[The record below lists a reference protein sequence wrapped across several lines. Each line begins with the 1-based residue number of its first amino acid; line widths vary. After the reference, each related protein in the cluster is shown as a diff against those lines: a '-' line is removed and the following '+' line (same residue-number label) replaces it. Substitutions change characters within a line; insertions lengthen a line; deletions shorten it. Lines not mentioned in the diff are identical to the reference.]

1 MMTRGKHPPN
11 PRARETGRASVASA
25 QTLRSQARHR
35 ESGVPFH
42 RPYLGHAEEEAV
54 LRVLRSGWLA
64 TGPETGK
71 FEEEFAAYV
80 GAAHA
85 VAVSSCTA
93 AMHLALRAAGIGRGD
108 EVITTVNTFCA
119 TVEAIVHSGATPVL
133 ADIEEDTLNI
143 SPQQIEAKLTP
154 RTRAIVPVDL
164 GGHPCDMDSI
174 RAIADRHGLA
184 VISDAAHSLSA
195 QYRGRPVG
203 SLADL
208 TAFSFYVTKPL
219 ATAEGGMVTTDRG
232 DWAERLRVL
241 RLHGMSR
248 DAWRRY
254 ERASS
259 WYYEVAELGYKY
271 NLSDLQAAL
280 GRVQLRR
287 QEALRRRRA
296 QIAEAYRQELS
307 GVPGI
312 RLPAERPDV
321 VHSWHLFVVRVY
333 DGNGGSLRDNVIR
346 ELAERGVGASVH
358 FIPVHYHPYYA
369 RRCHARRGDFPV
381 AEKAFEATL
390 SLPIFPGMRQRDIR
404 KVTDVLKAAIGA

>member
-1 MMTRGKHPPN
+1 
-11 PRARETGRASVASA
+11 
-25 QTLRSQARHR
+25 
-35 ESGVPFH
+35 VPFH
-42 RPYLGHAEEEAV
+42 RPYLRQAEEEAV

-64 TGPETGK
+64 TGPETAQ

-108 EVITTVNTFCA
+108 EVVTTVNTFCA
-119 TVEAIVHSGATPVL
+119 TVEAIVHAGARPVL
-133 ADIEEDTLNI
+133 ADVEEDTLNI

-154 RTRAIVPVDL
+154 RTRALLPVDL
-164 GGHPCDMDSI
+164 AGHPCDMDSL
-174 RAIADRHGLA
+174 RAIAERHGLV
-184 VISDAAHSLSA
+184 VIGDAAHSLSA
-195 QYRGRPVG
+195 RYRDRPVG

-219 ATAEGGMVTTDRG
+219 STGEGGMVTTDRE

-254 ERASS
+254 ESARS
-259 WYYEVAELGYKY
+259 WYYEVGELGYKY

-280 GRVQLRR
+280 GRAQLRR

-296 QIAEAYRQELS
+296 EIAEAYREGLS
-307 GVPGI
+307 GVPGV

-321 VHSWHLFVVRVY
+321 THSWHLFIVRVH
-333 DGNGGSLRDNVIR
+333 DGNGSSLRDRAIR
-346 ELAERGVGASVH
+346 DLADRGVGASVH
-358 FIPVHYHPYYA
+358 FIPIHYHPYYA
-369 RRCHARRGDFPV
+369 RRCRAKPGDFPV
-381 AEKAFEATL
+381 AERAFEATL

-404 KVTDVLKAAIGA
+404 KVTDVLKSAIGA